1 MLQKIAVRV
10 SHRHLGVL
18 AQTGCLALISLFVL
32 FLPNY
37 LNFGYSVGAPSLWQ
51 LVDYAEDAVTGRFM
65 LAMWPLSI
73 IQGLMITL
81 PLVVFFCAGYSR
93 RFTRWLGLIAA
104 SVNFGGQMVL
114 AVVTNRMCAYIC
126 GDFHMSMQMVGAG
139 TWLCVGTSLWLLL
152 LTLIPVIMPED
163 VD

>member
-1 MLQKIAVRV
+1 
-10 SHRHLGVL
+10 
-18 AQTGCLALISLFVL
+18 
-32 FLPNY
+32 
-37 LNFGYSVGAPSLWQ
+37 
-51 LVDYAEDAVTGRFM
+51 M

-93 RFTRWLGLIAA
+93 RITRWLGLIAA